1 MIHADTHALSIGNL
15 ARTGIAFYGY
25 GSERL
30 LPALRCTTKLIQIK
44 EIQTGDRVG
53 YDGTYIAEKSMK
65 IGVLPIGYH
74 DGMDRRL
81 SGVGLV

>member
-1 MIHADTHALSIGNL
+1 M
-15 ARTGIAFYGY
+15 
-25 GSERL
+25 
-30 LPALRCTTKLIQIK
+30 TKLIQIK

-53 YDGTYIAEKSMK
+53 YDGTYRAEKPMK

-81 SGVGLV
+81 SGVGMV

>member
-1 MIHADTHALSIGNL
+1 MIHADTYGLSIGNL

-25 GSERL
+25 GYEHL

-44 EIQTGDRVG
+44 EIQAGDRVG
-53 YDGTYIAEKSMK
+53 YDGTYTATKSMK
-65 IGVLPIGYH
+65 IGVLPMGYH

-81 SGVGLV
+81 SGVGMV

>member
-1 MIHADTHALSIGNL
+1 MIHAAQYEGNIGNL
-15 ARTGIAFYGY
+15 ARTGIAFCGY
-25 GSERL
+25 GHEEL

-44 EIQTGDRVG
+44 EIQAGENIG
-53 YDGTYIAEKSMK
+53 YDGTYRAEKPMK

-81 SGVGLV
+81 SST

>member
-1 MIHADTHALSIGNL
+1 MYAGAYDISIGNL
-15 ARTGIAFYGY
+15 GRTGIAFYGY
-25 GSERL
+25 GSEQL

-44 EIQTGDRVG
+44 EIQTGDKVG

-65 IGVLPIGYH
+65 IGILPMGYH